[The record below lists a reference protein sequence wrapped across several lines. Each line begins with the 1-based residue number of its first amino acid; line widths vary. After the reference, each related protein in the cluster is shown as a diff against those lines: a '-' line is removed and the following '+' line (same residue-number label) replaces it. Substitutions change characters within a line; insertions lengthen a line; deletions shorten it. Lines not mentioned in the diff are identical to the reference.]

1 MVAVMQI
8 EQKGMNVGAEWRAR
22 RHAVRWLGFEALA
35 ALSAAPA
42 KKLDPDDLRRQ
53 ERDVDPVVA
62 MPADLALAGDVATA
76 MSAGGRVPLHDT
88 IGVRRQQPSTPGT

>member
-1 MVAVMQI
+1 MSGPNGVPG
-8 EQKGMNVGAEWRAR
+8 GMPSG
-22 RHAVRWLGFEALA
+22 GSALKRLPHCPPP
-35 ALSAAPA
+35 LSGKSGPA

-76 MSAGGRVPLHDT
+76 MAAGGRVPLHDT
-88 IGVRRQQPSTPGT
+88 IGVRRQQPSTPGR